1 MCGICGII
9 STENDY
15 SKINSLVKRMTG
27 ELSHRGPDDSGVF
40 SKENYSL
47 GHRRLSIIDLSNNAK
62 QPMQDPRGYLITY
75 NGELY
80 NYKDIRNEL
89 ESYGEKFFSDSDT
102 EVVLKS
108 YIKWGPD
115 CLQKFNG
122 MYAFGIYFSTDK
134 SIFLARDRVGIK
146 PLYYKTDEKS
156 IYFSSELKP
165 LITSNTQKNKLN
177 LSLVEFYLNYGY
189 FPREFT
195 PVKNIQQLQP
205 GHYLIWKNNK
215 ILINSYWNASNYM
228 NDQEMSTEQNVDL
241 ISELIIDAV
250 DKQSV
255 SDVEIGT
262 FLSGGI
268 DSGIISSVL
277 SKLNNKPL
285 KTFSLG
291 FNNDKYSELDLA
303 KKSSDNINAVNFA
316 HITNQTEM
324 SDSLNFLI
332 SNLDQP
338 FADTSMIP
346 TFILSKLAKKHV
358 KVVMSGDGGD
368 EMWGGYG
375 NYKRFLQLQFIKKFL
390 PKNFT
395 LEKNFLLSNFI
406 KKLLPKNLQ
415 KKIYFY
421 NQILSHNIQSWPK
434 MLDSHITNLNIKN
447 ILNNEVNKTNELN
460 GIIEK
465 LKLCKDENSLD
476 NFMLNDFKTFMVDD
490 VLRKVDLMSMIN
502 GLEVRVPLLD
512 HRIVE
517 KSLGINNKQK
527 VSILNTKII
536 GRKIAENFLPK
547 DIINK
552 KKRGFSVPLDQIMT
566 SDLKELM
573 NDTFASRSFIEKNLY
588 NKNFISDYLIDT
600 RKKEN
605 QNPKFLLSVYILDKW
620 MNNNNVSIY

>member
-1 MCGICGII
+1 MLKTILIKMCGICGII

-291 FNNDKYSELDLA
+291 FNNDKYSELDRS
-303 KKSSDNINAVNFA
+303 KS
-316 HITNQTEM
+316 
-324 SDSLNFLI
+324 
-332 SNLDQP
+332 
-338 FADTSMIP
+338 
-346 TFILSKLAKKHV
+346 
-358 KVVMSGDGGD
+358 
-368 EMWGGYG
+368 
-375 NYKRFLQLQFIKKFL
+375 
-390 PKNFT
+390 
-395 LEKNFLLSNFI
+395 
-406 KKLLPKNLQ
+406 
-415 KKIYFY
+415 
-421 NQILSHNIQSWPK
+421 
-434 MLDSHITNLNIKN
+434 
-447 ILNNEVNKTNELN
+447 
-460 GIIEK
+460 
-465 LKLCKDENSLD
+465 
-476 NFMLNDFKTFMVDD
+476 
-490 VLRKVDLMSMIN
+490 
-502 GLEVRVPLLD
+502 
-512 HRIVE
+512 
-517 KSLGINNKQK
+517 
-527 VSILNTKII
+527 
-536 GRKIAENFLPK
+536 
-547 DIINK
+547 
-552 KKRGFSVPLDQIMT
+552 
-566 SDLKELM
+566 
-573 NDTFASRSFIEKNLY
+573 
-588 NKNFISDYLIDT
+588 
-600 RKKEN
+600 
-605 QNPKFLLSVYILDKW
+605 
-620 MNNNNVSIY
+620 